1 MNCMRYDYITYMLMN
16 KPSIEYIAL
25 PYGAKINKYEFLYK
39 ASQIMPF
46 FNEENNNLI
55 YSDTISLGLNM
66 FNSLDNDVYQLY
78 SSIKNII
85 DNQHKKYDSLT
96 DALIKFAILCENA
109 YLCQHDN
116 VITCKATTFNIDHVL
131 YFLENQISFK
141 GLINY
146 EINKHNFNYVMNGII
161 YSFLLQ
167 NRSVFTIDT
176 RTATPDTVMHG
187 YNNLPIKYPPTE
199 QFSMVYLELL
209 LLVANT
215 YNNHIKELYCNE
227 W

>member
-1 MNCMRYDYITYMLMN
+1 MNYMRYDYITYMLMN

-25 PYGAKINKYEFLYK
+25 PYGAKINKYAFLYK

-46 FNEENNNLI
+46 FNEKNNNLI

-78 SSIKNII
+78 SSIKSII
-85 DNQHKKYDSLT
+85 DNQHIKYDSLT
-96 DALIKFAILCENA
+96 NALIKFAILCENA
-109 YLCQHDN
+109 YLCRHDN

-131 YFLENQISFK
+131 YFLESQSSFQ

-146 EINKHNFNYVMNGII
+146 EINKHDFNYVMNVII
-161 YSFLLQ
+161 HSFLLK

-176 RTATPDTVMHG
+176 MATTFDTLVHG
-187 YNNLPIKYPPTE
+187 YNNLPIEYPPTE